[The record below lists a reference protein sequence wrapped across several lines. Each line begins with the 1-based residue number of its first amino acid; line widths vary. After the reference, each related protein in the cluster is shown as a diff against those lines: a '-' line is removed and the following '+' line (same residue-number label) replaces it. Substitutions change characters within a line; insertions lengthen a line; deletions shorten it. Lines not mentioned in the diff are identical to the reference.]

1 MFFLMKRLAS
11 CCVGFS
17 FLVVQFALGQTVEEK
32 LEALELQLR
41 ESREITNRL
50 AEQLD
55 ALKAQTGKGLSPSG
69 TLSGYISSSF
79 RYTPTSYVGND
90 LYKFSGG
97 SDRRDRFAL
106 DVVALNWLHQNNN
119 APWKAGFNFQTWIGP
134 DADLL
139 KTSDSTDTEI
149 AIKQAYINLHFPVG
163 DGLGFKAGVFDT
175 VIGYESTDR
184 NNNPFHSHSWG
195 KSIEPTQHTGF
206 LFDYKLTENLK
217 LYAGVANSTSPKING
232 LSDNDNRFTLI
243 GAADYMVPEEFWGLG
258 GSTFTLGTVNGR
270 PWDQGNNGLVP
281 IREEYYYFGGRI
293 PTPWEDLTL
302 GVAWDLKRTE
312 GGGNDDQVLG
322 GYLSYRATDIL
333 ELNLRGEKFEAGNGL
348 GSSMSDGWGVTS
360 GFTYQLWNNTKARF
374 EYRYDRTDLPV
385 GGKNGNNTLI
395 WNLIYSF

>member
-1 MFFLMKRLAS
+1 MNFGERTGVAKTCTTSLKLPMPT
-11 CCVGFS
+11 
-17 FLVVQFALGQTVEEK
+17 LVDTMDNAVNYKYSAWPDRIYVVDAQGRIAVQA
-32 LEALELQLR
+32 A
-41 ESREITNRL
+41 
-50 AEQLD
+50 
-55 ALKAQTGKGLSPSG
+55 
-69 TLSGYISSSF
+69 
-79 RYTPTSYVGND
+79 
-90 LYKFSGG
+90 
-97 SDRRDRFAL
+97 
-106 DVVALNWLHQNNN
+106 H
-119 APWKAGFNFQTWIGP
+119 GP
-134 DADLL
+134 R
-139 KTSDSTDTEI
+139 
-149 AIKQAYINLHFPVG
+149 
-163 DGLGFKAGVFDT
+163 GFKAGVFDT

-232 LSDNDNRFTLI
+232 LSDNDNRFTFI
-243 GAADYMVPEEFWGLG
+243 GAADFMVPEEFWGLG

-270 PWDQGNNGLVP
+270 PWDQGNNNLDP

-385 GGKNGNNTLI
+385 GGKNGNKTLI